1 MSVKVAEG
9 KWLST
14 VGATTICMEN
24 LIKNLM
30 VLDDDLN
37 GFHIHAVMKCPS

>member
-1 MSVKVAEG
+1 
-9 KWLST
+9 
-14 VGATTICMEN
+14 MEN

-37 GFHIHAVMKCPS
+37 GFHIHAVIKCPSNNSNKNILLNMVV